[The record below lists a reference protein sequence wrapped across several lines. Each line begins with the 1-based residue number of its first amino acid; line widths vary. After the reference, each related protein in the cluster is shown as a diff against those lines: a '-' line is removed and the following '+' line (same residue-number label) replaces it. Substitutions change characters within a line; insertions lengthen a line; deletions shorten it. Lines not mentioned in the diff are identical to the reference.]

1 MTTAKKSPGS
11 KTKPTRA
18 TTASAKPVMGSEV
31 AARPGARP
39 LLKAAAAAKPAKA
52 AGGGGIIQQIDP
64 LFVYDI
70 RVFTGTTWLLLGE
83 VWFDTAG
90 TEYWGLY
97 QDWATYNVA
106 PNTWIYPIAYATTYA
121 DLTAFKAKITSDDPN
136 HNPSF
141 LKITQTSV

>member
-1 MTTAKKSPGS
+1 MTTTKKSPGS
-11 KTKPTRA
+11 KTKPAEAA
-18 TTASAKPVMGSEV
+18 TTSAKPPMGSEV
-31 AARPGARP
+31 AARPAAKPRP
-39 LLKAAAAAKPAKA
+39 KEVTSAKAAA
-52 AGGGGIIQQIDP
+52 GGGIIQQVDP

-83 VWFDTAG
+83 IWFDTAG

-106 PNTWIYPIAYATTYA
+106 PNTWIYPIAYATTYS